1 MAHARPDYHN
11 ETGFNTASPYTDGTD
26 VLLSDCAADVLARYP
41 ILVLAT
47 PIISARAETR
57 DKLEAYVHGGG
68 TLVVNAEALASLPLL
83 GASLDPS
90 ALECS
95 TVAAGSTVTVTPV
108 GGGSDLHV
116 IETEDVRVCPLGGA
130 EALDPIAVA
139 DGSPLAFP
147 LAYSTTAGKG
157 TLVVLTSSGMAAEPV
172 AQRLAGITAADTE
185 LPNPYPMAAHARALL
200 DGIFSSG
207 TPFSAGDGLS
217 VVVNRVGGA
226 GSVKYLVAIANP
238 SGHALPFSIKS
249 HVGAITHTEEIVL
262 QDAGLGPSIVAQNF
276 TGYTPP
282 GSWELGSSSASAIAG
297 FDQRIFRVTVA
308 QETASLID
316 TVAPAASPNRIALP
330 LPSTADLTES
340 IMLRPTF
347 GQHFDAVVVDW
358 SYVERRSA
366 TQARPQPPSCA
377 CTTSDACACSAAAE
391 GRAMGVHAEH
401 QHHRR
406 LHQRPQPVSRPSAV
420 QQLRPVRAVH
430 RADAV
435 GAAQDVAAG
444 QRVHAHHRPDLLC
457 RRCAQSTDLQ
467 CTLCRLALA
476 SL

>member
-1 MAHARPDYHN
+1 M
-11 ETGFNTASPYTDGTD
+11 
-26 VLLSDCAADVLARYP
+26 LLSDCAADILARYP
-41 ILVLAT
+41 IVVLAT

-139 DGSPLAFP
+139 EGSPLAFP

-157 TLVVLTSSGMAAEPV
+157 TLVVLTSSGMAAGPV
-172 AQRLAGITAADTE
+172 EQRLAGTQAADTE

-207 TPFSAGDGLS
+207 TPFSAGEGLS

-249 HVGAITHTEEIVL
+249 RVGAITHTEEIVL
-262 QDAGLGPSIVAQNF
+262 QDAGLGPSIVAKNF

-316 TVAPAASPNRIALP
+316 TVAPAAAPNRIALP

-358 SYVERRSA
+358 SYVERRSGA
-366 TQARPQPPSCA
+366 QARPQL
-377 CTTSDACACSAAAE
+377 SALSL
-391 GRAMGVHAEH
+391 
-401 QHHRR
+401 HH
-406 LHQRPQPVSRPSAV
+406 L
-420 QQLRPVRAVH
+420 
-430 RADAV
+430 
-435 GAAQDVAAG
+435 
-444 QRVHAHHRPDLLC
+444 
-457 RRCAQSTDLQ
+457 
-467 CTLCRLALA
+467 
-476 SL
+476 

>member
-1 MAHARPDYHN
+1 MAALLTVAPARPDYHN

-26 VLLSDCAADVLARYP
+26 VLLSDCAADILARYP
-41 ILVLAT
+41 IVVLAT

-139 DGSPLAFP
+139 EGSPLAFP

-157 TLVVLTSSGMAAEPV
+157 TLVVLTSSGMSAGPV
-172 AQRLAGITAADTE
+172 AQRLAGSQTADTE

-207 TPFSAGDGLS
+207 TPFSAGEGLS

-249 HVGAITHTEEIVL
+249 RVGAITHTEEIVL

-282 GSWELGSSSASAIAG
+282 GTWELGSSSASAIAG

-316 TVAPAASPNRIALP
+316 TVTPAAPPNRIALP

-358 SYVERRSA
+358 SYVERRSGA
-366 TQARPQPPSCA
+366 QARPQL
-377 CTTSDACACSAAAE
+377 SALSL
-391 GRAMGVHAEH
+391 
-401 QHHRR
+401 HH
-406 LHQRPQPVSRPSAV
+406 P
-420 QQLRPVRAVH
+420 
-430 RADAV
+430 
-435 GAAQDVAAG
+435 
-444 QRVHAHHRPDLLC
+444 
-457 RRCAQSTDLQ
+457 
-467 CTLCRLALA
+467 
-476 SL
+476 